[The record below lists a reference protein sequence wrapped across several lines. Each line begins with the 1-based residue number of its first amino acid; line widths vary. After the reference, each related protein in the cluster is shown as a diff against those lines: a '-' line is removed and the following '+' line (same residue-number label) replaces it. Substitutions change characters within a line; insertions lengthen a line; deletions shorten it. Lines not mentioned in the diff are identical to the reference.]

1 MKDAVDE
8 EPTAGRLPGV
18 GGTEK
23 YEVLPA
29 NAAYYEGIYT
39 VTLNHTV
46 DVVFVPD
53 VSAVAPPWDGHHL
66 PDDLDR
72 VTSAEQARIEMV
84 LTARYAV
91 TPHPRLAG
99 EVEEIPDVLR
109 PTGEDGWPGPPS
121 RPGWV
126 RYVAPA
132 EFDRYAAE
140 LPALY
145 EVVPTRF
152 SGVTVSALM
161 AYEVVRFIAE
171 QIVPAPWLTRTTR
184 PCCRRHDPAAC
195 DDRLS
200 ASDAQDVA
208 DLPDHLVGEPH
219 SLSYQAITLTK
230 VPSTTWVESR
240 STIAARESPMMS
252 AETSGSSEA
261 PRMPR

>member
-1 MKDAVDE
+1 MKSRPQADYPVWVV
-8 EPTAGRLPGV
+8 P
-18 GGTEK
+18 EK

-46 DVVFVPD
+46 HIVFVPD
-53 VSAVAPPWDGHHL
+53 VSAVAPPWDGHDL

-72 VTSAEQARIEMV
+72 VANAEQARIEMV
-84 LTARYAV
+84 LWARYAV

-99 EVEEIPDVLR
+99 EVEPIPDVLP
-109 PTGEDGWPGPPS
+109 PTGDDGWPGS
-121 RPGWV
+121 TDRRPGWV

-145 EVVPTRF
+145 EAVPTRH

-171 QIVPAPWLTRTTR
+171 QIVPAPWLDPYHATMLG
-184 PCCRRHDPAAC
+184 RHGPGGL
-195 DDRLS
+195 R
-200 ASDAQDVA
+200 
-208 DLPDHLVGEPH
+208 
-219 SLSYQAITLTK
+219 
-230 VPSTTWVESR
+230 
-240 STIAARESPMMS
+240 
-252 AETSGSSEA
+252 
-261 PRMPR
+261 